1 MTSTPL
7 DGVRVVE
14 VASFV
19 FVPMAGAI
27 LAEWGAEVTKVED
40 PATGDP
46 MRALKVTG
54 QAGSKV
60 APAANFQLMN
70 RGKRSVGISVGSVE
84 GREVLYR
91 LVENADVFT
100 TNLLPASRAKLE
112 IDVEHIRRRNP
123 RIIYA
128 KGSGLGFAG
137 VEHARR
143 GFDFA
148 TYWSRG
154 GVAAS
159 FHEANPSPE
168 YPPRQV
174 GAFGDFPAGVV
185 LASGIAAALVG
196 RALTGEPSVVDVSL
210 LSYAAWQV
218 SAGLVGA
225 NGRERRLILA
235 TKDGRHLAV
244 VLPAGDAGV
253 ARVCA
258 DVGAP
263 SVAELEAAVSE
274 RSLQEWQDTLRDVD
288 WVWGPVQT
296 VKQLTEDPQ
305 LLANEYVRPLAGA
318 DGMCAISGPVQFDG
332 EPPNLTAGPKQVGS
346 ETDEVLL
353 ELGYT
358 WDELIE
364 LKIAGSIL

>member
-1 MTSTPL
+1 VSPGPL
-7 DGVRVVE
+7 EGVRVVE
-14 VASFV
+14 LASFV

-27 LAEWGAEVTKVED
+27 LAEWGADVIKVED
-40 PATGDP
+40 PETGDP

-60 APAANFQLMN
+60 VPAANFQLMN
-70 RGKRSVGISVGSVE
+70 RGKRSVGISAGSPE

-91 LVENADVFT
+91 LVESADVFT
-100 TNLLPASRAKLE
+100 TNLLPSSRRKLE

-123 RIIYA
+123 QIVYA
-128 KGSGLGFAG
+128 KGSGLGFTGA
-137 VEHARR
+137 EHARR

-154 GVAAS
+154 GIAAS

-174 GAFGDFPAGVV
+174 GAFGDFPAGAV
-185 LASGIAAALVG
+185 LASGIAAALAG
-196 RALTGEPSVVDVSL
+196 RALTGDPSVVDVSL
-210 LSYAAWQV
+210 LSLAAWQV

-225 NGRERRLILA
+225 DGRRRRLILE
-235 TKDGRHLAV
+235 TEDGRYLAL
-244 VLPAGDAGV
+244 VLPTDDDGV

-258 DVGAP
+258 DIGAA
-263 SVAELEAAVSE
+263 SAAELEVAVSRRPLE
-274 RSLQEWQDTLRDVD
+274 EWRSVLRDVG
-288 WVWGPVQT
+288 WVWEPVQT
-296 VKQLTEDPQ
+296 VDQLTEDPQ
-305 LLANEYVRPLAGA
+305 LLANEYVRPLEGA
-318 DGMCAISGPVQFDG
+318 DGMYAISGPVQFG
-332 EPPNLTAGPKQVGS
+332 GQPPVLTAGPKEAGS

-364 LKIAGSIL
+364 LKINGSIL